1 MEQIESVKKMI
12 DNLRSEDPE
21 LRLSSMRG
29 IHLIA
34 ATLGPERTRDELL
47 LYLTDYLDDNDDVLR
62 VFANAL
68 GTMLPEVGGV
78 AYITS
83 LLNPLEILCSLD
95 EVTVRDE
102 IVASLE
108 HIGENIFRG
117 TSSKVE
123 MADKARMEYLNLLE
137 RLSQGTP
144 QCRSIVCS
152 LIATVYPSVTSSERA
167 NLISMFKALCADEE
181 IMVRRAA
188 CVAMGAK
195 LAGILSP
202 KTVVDLVPVLVSFS
216 KATSDGVRLQV
227 VPTAAAV
234 LKVLPEVHHGSVL
247 GLIKVLSADNSWRVR
262 YMTADSLGIL
272 AAAMTPPDVVRFAI
286 PIFRALCQDTEP
298 EIRASAVFNMEGMV
312 TACRDLNGK
321 KDILI
326 TGTRLISD
334 ESSHVRMS
342 LASAVLKSVA
352 NVPKELWD
360 TTIIPTCTRLLNDTE
375 ADVRLALVSGFS
387 SIGNTSEAR
396 DLAPKLVPVI
406 IALASD
412 PKWRLRET
420 VVSQVPSVISALG
433 QNAEDI
439 LDVCIERLTD
449 RVATIRDT
457 AAQSC
462 CRLVGENGPTWAMRV
477 LFPRLEPIAKDKN
490 YLHRVSLCHLYAGL
504 ADVAAFDSST
514 CETAVWPILVQL
526 RDDPVANVRLN
537 VCRAVLALHNARK
550 VSFREAH
557 IILDKLK
564 SDASDDVRE
573 LVTQITENGKVP
585 PNRLKGEA

>member
-12 DNLRSEDPE
+12 ENLRSEDAE

-78 AYITS
+78 TYITS

-102 IVASLE
+102 IIASLE
-108 HIGENIFRG
+108 HIGESIFRG
-117 TSSKVE
+117 TNSKAR
-123 MADKARMEYLNLLE
+123 MADKARIEYLNLVE
-137 RLSQGTP
+137 RLSQGTS

-152 LIATVYPSVTSSERA
+152 LIATVYPSVSSNERA
-167 NLISMFKALCADEE
+167 NLINMFKALCADEE

-195 LAGILSP
+195 LAGTLST
-202 KTVVDLVPVLVSFS
+202 KTVVDLIPVLVSFS

-227 VPTAAAV
+227 VPTSAAV
-234 LKVLPEVHHGSVL
+234 LKALPEVHHNSVL
-247 GLIKVLSADNSWRVR
+247 NLIKALAADNSWRVR
-262 YMTADSLGIL
+262 YMTADSLGSL
-272 AAAMTPPDVVRFAI
+272 AAAMTPPDVVKFAI
-286 PIFRALCQDTEP
+286 PIFRSLCQDTEP
-298 EIRASAVFNMEGMV
+298 EIRASAVFNMPGMV
-312 TACRDLNGK
+312 SACRDLNIK
-321 KDILI
+321 KDVLI
-326 TGTRLISD
+326 TGTRLITD
-334 ESSHVRMS
+334 ESSHVRMC

-352 NVPKELWD
+352 NVPRELWD
-360 TTIIPTCTRLLNDTE
+360 GNIVPTCTRLLNDTE

-387 SIGNTSEAR
+387 SIGNTSEAK

-406 IALASD
+406 ISLASD

-420 VVSQVPSVISALG
+420 VVLQLPSVISALG
-433 QNAEDI
+433 PNTEDI

-462 CRLVGENGPTWAMRV
+462 CRLVGENGSIWAMRT
-477 LFPRLEPIAKDKN
+477 LFSRLEPLSKDKN

-504 ADVAAFDSST
+504 ADVAVFDSST
-514 CETAVWPILVQL
+514 CEAVVWPILVQL

-537 VCRAVLALHNARK
+537 VCRAALALYKAK
-550 VSFREAH
+550 KTSLREIH
-557 IILDKLK
+557 LILDKLK
-564 SDASDDVRE
+564 TDPSEDVRD
-573 LVTQITENGKVP
+573 LVNRITENGRT
-585 PNRLKGEA
+585 PNRL